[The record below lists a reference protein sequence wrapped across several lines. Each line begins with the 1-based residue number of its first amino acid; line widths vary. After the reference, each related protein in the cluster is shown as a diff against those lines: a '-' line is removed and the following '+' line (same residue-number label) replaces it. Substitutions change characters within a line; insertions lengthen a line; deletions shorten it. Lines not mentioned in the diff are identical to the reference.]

1 MIDYPFPIRKVL
13 VTGGGGFIGGSL
25 IRMLL
30 KNTNFEIFNIDK
42 LGYASNLDSIQSLL
56 SEKGISHK
64 RYHFIHAD
72 LVNLDDI
79 KEAISLSDP
88 DLVFHLAAESHVD
101 KSISNPTNFIQSNI
115 IGTYNLLEAIRYH
128 WSKIS
133 SERKSQFR
141 LLHVSTDE
149 VFGSLQS
156 NDLFSECSRYDP
168 RSPYSATKA
177 ASDHLVRAWYY
188 TYGIPIIITNASNNF
203 GPWQFPEKLIPLTIF
218 NGISN
223 NPIKI
228 YGDGLNI
235 RDWIFVEDH
244 TRFLLRV
251 ILKGRI
257 GETYCIGGEQQ
268 KTNNEIVELIC
279 ELLDEKIKSN
289 APHIRLKTF
298 IQDRQG
304 HDRKYGIDNKKL
316 INEIGNIEYTDFNL
330 AMNLTVNWYL
340 NNIDWCKSIMK

>member
-1 MIDYPFPIRKVL
+1 MTDYSFPIRKVL
-13 VTGGGGFIGGSL
+13 VTGGGGFIGGSMV
-25 IRMLL
+25 RMLL
-30 KNTNFEIFNIDK
+30 KNTNFKIFNLDK
-42 LGYASNLDSIQSLL
+42 LGYASNLDSINNLISN
-56 SEKGISHK
+56 ETISHE

-72 LVNLDDI
+72 LVNFNEI
-79 KEAISLSDP
+79 KEAISIIDP
-88 DLVFHLAAESHVD
+88 DFVFHLAAESHVD
-101 KSISNPTNFIQSNI
+101 NSISNPENFVQSNI
-115 IGTYNLLEAIRYH
+115 IGTYNLLEAIKSH
-128 WSKIS
+128 WLKLSSK
-133 SERKSQFR
+133 RKSQFR

-149 VFGSLQS
+149 VFGSLES
-156 NDLFSECSRYDP
+156 NNLFTECSRYDP

-188 TYGIPIIITNASNNF
+188 TYGLPIIITNASNNF

-223 NPIKI
+223 NSINI

-257 GETYCIGGEQQ
+257 GETYCIGGAQQ

-279 ELLDEKIKSN
+279 EILDKKVKSN

-298 IQDRQG
+298 VPDRPG

-316 INEIGNIEYTDFNL
+316 INEIGSVKYTDFNL
-330 AMNLTVNWYL
+330 AMNLTVDWYL